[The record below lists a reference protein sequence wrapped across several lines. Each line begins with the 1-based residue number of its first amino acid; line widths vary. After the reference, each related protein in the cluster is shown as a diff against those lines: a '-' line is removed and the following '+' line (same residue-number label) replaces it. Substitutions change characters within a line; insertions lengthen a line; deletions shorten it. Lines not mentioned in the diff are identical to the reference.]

1 MKVYNRS
8 DSIVSYSLPELRVRR
23 VFNLGECKELE
34 SSEMEALWQT
44 DGGQVLIKQHLCI
57 DDREWVAA
65 HWDAPIE
72 YFWRD
77 EDIKMCLL
85 EDSIELFRETLEY
98 APEGVIDLIKS
109 YAWRL
114 PIHDLNKIEAIK
126 EVTGFDTLAAIDV
139 MSAAAPSA
147 SRSAKKERL
156 RKREG

>member
-8 DSIVSYSLPELRVRR
+8 DSVVSYSLPELRVRR

-34 SSEMEALWQT
+34 PAEMEALWQT
-44 DGGQVLIKQHLCI
+44 DGGQILIKQHLCV
-57 DDREWVAA
+57 DDKEWVSA

-72 YFWRD
+72 YFWKD
-77 EDIKMCLL
+77 EDIKICLT
-85 EDSIELFRETLEY
+85 EDSIDLFRETLEY
-98 APEGVIDLIKS
+98 APEGVIDLIKN

-126 EVTGFDTLAAIDV
+126 EATGFDVLAAIDV
-139 MSAAAPSA
+139 MSAPT
-147 SRSAKKERL
+147 SRSSAPAKKERL